1 MKRLMNDAIM
11 LDSIHFEKE
20 KRKNL
25 NLLINEK

>member
-20 KRKNL
+20 KRKEKFES
-25 NLLINEK
+25 INK